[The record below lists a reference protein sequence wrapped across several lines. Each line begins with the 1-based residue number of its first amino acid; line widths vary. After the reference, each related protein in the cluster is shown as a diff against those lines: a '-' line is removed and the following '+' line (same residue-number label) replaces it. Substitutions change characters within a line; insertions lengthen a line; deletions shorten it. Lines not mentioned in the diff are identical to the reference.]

1 MIKKP
6 HDPAT
11 EFLAD
16 ARGRLLPMP
25 NALWEVLEQ
34 EVDKDARTPLDAW
47 FKLQQHDQ
55 APRALVAIYKLS
67 DDMLTVVLL
76 EAHTRTLHW
85 VLEGSASALPLLAAT
100 IARSVKVPVP
110 PPDETPGWP
119 ASLTEA
125 INATVADPVL
135 PEARGRRTGT

>member
-11 EFLAD
+11 KSLAD
-16 ARGRLLPMP
+16 AHGGLLPMP

-47 FKLQQHDQ
+47 LKLQQHDQ
-55 APRALVAIYKLS
+55 APRALVAIYRLS
-67 DDMLTVVLL
+67 DDTLTVVII
-76 EAHTRTLHW
+76 EARTRTLHW
-85 VLEGSASALPLLAAT
+85 VLEGSANALPLLAST

-110 PPDETPGWP
+110 PPDETPGWR

-125 INATVADPVL
+125 INATVADL
-135 PEARGRRTGT
+135 ALRGARGRRTGT